1 MDNELDPMLDYNR
14 IVEELVML
22 RLVDS
27 IKKARAA
34 GIPDKFILDKIIV
47 EAEGEKPKQ

>member
-14 IVEELVML
+14 IVAEVTML
-22 RLVDS
+22 RLVES
-27 IKKARAA
+27 ILKARAA

-47 EAEGEKPKQ
+47 EPEGKKPE